1 MKNKEKIIELLKTYE
16 QIKEKSSVFTSE
28 FTLASGAITALNQV
42 LEILKPSNSRELEN
56 GVNDE
61 R

>member
-1 MKNKEKIIELLKTYE
+1 MKTKEKIIELLKTYE

>member
-1 MKNKEKIIELLKTYE
+1 MKTKEKIIELLKTYE

-28 FTLASGAITALNQV
+28 VTLASGAITALNQV
-42 LEILKPSNSRELEN
+42 LEILKSSNSRELEN
-56 GVNDE
+56 EVNDE